1 MISEEQKLKNDKTEK
16 VEVKDNKDK
25 NTEIEENIKV
35 NEQNKINLPLINIRK
50 VSNLSDSIINYF
62 VIAITLFLYASYNL
76 KWFNLADEDGVGKK
90 FIMGY
95 FLISG
100 ISLYVIGIL
109 NWYEGK
115 ELLLLFDFMFSFL
128 FIALFLSEKN
138 LGDISSHFPES
149 NNKLKGLFY
158 IIFFCFILIIGI
170 SSKEKGIIFSINYAV
185 LFIGFV
191 FLFAGKFFGNDLM
204 RYIYSYA
211 FIVSAALLW
220 VTGILKLINNGL
232 VNKSIKILEPTD

>member
-1 MISEEQKLKNDKTEK
+1 MLSEDQKLKGDKKEN
-16 VEVKDNKDK
+16 VEVNDNKDK
-25 NTEIEENIKV
+25 NTEIGENIKV
-35 NEQNKINLPLINIRK
+35 NDQNKINVPLINIRK

-62 VIAITLFLYASYNL
+62 VIAISLFLYSSYNL
-76 KWFNLADEDGVGKK
+76 GWFNLADEEGVGKK

-95 FLISG
+95 FIISG

-138 LGDISSHFPES
+138 LGEISSEFTET

-158 IIFFCFILIIGI
+158 IIFFSFILIIGI
-170 SSKEKGIIFSINYAV
+170 SSKEKGIIFIINYAV
-185 LFIGFV
+185 LFVGFV
-191 FLFAGKFFGNDLM
+191 FLFAGKFFGNDWAK
-204 RYIYSYA
+204 YVYSYT

-220 VTGILKLINNGL
+220 VIGILKLINNGL
-232 VNKSIKILEPTD
+232 VNKSITILEPTD

>member
-1 MISEEQKLKNDKTEK
+1 MQSEDKKLKDDKKEN

-25 NTEIEENIKV
+25 NTEIEENV
-35 NEQNKINLPLINIRK
+35 NVNDQNKINPPLINIRK

-76 KWFNLADEDGVGKK
+76 KWFNLADEEGVGKK

-95 FLISG
+95 FIISG

-128 FIALFLSEKN
+128 FFALFLSEKN
-138 LGDISSHFPES
+138 LGDISSQFTA
-149 NNKLKGLFY
+149 NNDKLKGLFY

-185 LFIGFV
+185 LFVGFV
-191 FLFAGKFFGNDLM
+191 FLFAGKFFGNDWI
-204 RYIYSYA
+204 RYAYSYA

-220 VTGILKLINNGL
+220 GTGILKLINNGL

>member
-90 FIMGY
+90 LIMGY

-138 LGDISSHFPES
+138 LGDISSYFPES

-220 VTGILKLINNGL
+220 GTGILKLINNGL
-232 VNKSIKILEPTD
+232 DNKSIKILEPTD